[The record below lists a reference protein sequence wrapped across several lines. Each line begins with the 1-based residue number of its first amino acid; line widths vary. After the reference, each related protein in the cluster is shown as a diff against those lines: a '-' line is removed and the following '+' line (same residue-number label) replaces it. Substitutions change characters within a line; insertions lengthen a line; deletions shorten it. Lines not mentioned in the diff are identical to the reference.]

1 MSNLI
6 DKDDTISRADAI
18 RWVKTECNP
27 YGKPTL
33 DYDSGLRVIKHLKK
47 MPSAKPITSGYI
59 ADDKEVPT
67 YTTTSAI
74 SEPPAC
80 RSCSN
85 HPKNGGSG
93 ICHCILGG
101 VKING

>member
-1 MSNLI
+1 MISDLI

-47 MPSAKPITSGYI
+47 MPSVQENWI
-59 ADDKEVPT
+59 
-67 YTTTSAI
+67 
-74 SEPPAC
+74 PPAC

-85 HPKNGGSG
+85 YPKNGGSG
-93 ICHCILGG
+93 ICNCILGG
-101 VKING
+101 IKINV

>member
-6 DKDDTISRADAI
+6 NKDDTISRADAI

-33 DYDSGLRVIKHLKK
+33 DYDSGFRVIEHLKE
-47 MPSAKPITSGYI
+47 M
-59 ADDKEVPT
+59 
-67 YTTTSAI
+67 
-74 SEPPAC
+74 PPAC

-101 VKING
+101 IKINV